1 INNNG
6 EPVATGA
13 AWYGP
18 DDIRN
23 IAFQLPQDLAT
34 PEAGELAAILETARA
49 TPKNARMELS
59 IKASK
64 IIKLLTKDAPRLE
77 QLGWIQAPNTKLI
90 VAIMAKLRERSAT
103 TTLQVWGTNTPKR
116 NMEET
121 EHLIRRRTE
130 NPKTYNIHTKVKD
143 EFNTSGLLMSRG
155 TQSLFYKG
163 ICGTNNRYQERRLT
177 RMALAMTHHTVREI
191 SLDTPS
197 EAQIW
202 KSIRS
207 KDIPKGIH
215 GFLWKNLHGAYR
227 LGEFWQNIP
236 NCEHRGTCRLC
247 GGIESMEHILVECE
261 DSPARKLIWELAEK
275 LWCWRE
281 DAWPNIRF
289 GTILGCNL
297 AHFTDTKK
305 KRLEGKSRLFSILTY
320 ESAHLIWKLRCKRVI
335 KFNNEEDKFHSKN
348 EICNRWISTINRRLK
363 YDKLL
368 TNTSRYGK
376 KALRESLVLH
386 TWSGVLLDED
396 DLPDNWI
403 RTAGVLVGILP
414 QRFSERNG

>member
-1 INNNG
+1 MSIIEDGFQVFTSLTHSIVPAHQSQAQANESDTEKTLATISGNYQINNDG
-6 EPVATGA
+6 EPVAT
-13 AWYGP
+13 
-18 DDIRN
+18 
-23 IAFQLPQDLAT
+23 
-34 PEAGELAAILETARA
+34 AILETARA

-90 VAIMAKLRERSAT
+90 IAIMAELRERSTA
-103 TTLQVWGTNTPKR
+103 TTLQVWGTNTPTH
-116 NMEET
+116 NMDET
-121 EHLIRRRTE
+121 ENLISRSIE

-143 EFNTSGLLMSRG
+143 KFNTSGLLMSRG

-163 ICGTNNRYQERRLT
+163 ICRINKGYHKRRLT
-177 RMALAMTHHTVREI
+177 RMALAMTHHAVREI
-191 SLDTPS
+191 SLETPS

-202 KSIRS
+202 KSIRN
-207 KDIPKGIH
+207 KDIPKGIR

-236 NCEHRGTCRLC
+236 NYEHRGTCRLC

-261 DSPARKLIWELAEK
+261 DSPARKLIWKLAEK
-275 LWCWRE
+275 LWCRRK
-281 DAWPNIRF
+281 DTWPNIRF

-297 AHFTDTKK
+297 AHFMDTKK

-320 ESAHLIWKLRCKRVI
+320 ESTHLIWKL
-335 KFNNEEDKFHSKN
+335 
-348 EICNRWISTINRRLK
+348 RWISTINRRLK

-368 TNTSRYGK
+368 TNASRHGK
-376 KALRESLVLH
+376 KALRESLVLR

-403 RTAGVLVGILP
+403 WTAGVLVGILP
-414 QRFSERNG
+414 QRFSEHNG